1 MIRQLAQCP
10 YCQACEI
17 ALDDQPELVFNPDA
31 GRHVPCPHLAWVSG
45 RYSQWE
51 RTAHGIN
58 REIGSIELRWDP
70 REPGAEERSDR
81 LLDYLRE
88 LANNGPGW
96 TFAPAEPFTLQPL
109 TADQKATGPDGK
121 EYLLWD
127 VDGWAVFARDPAAF
141 WAALPACQEK
151 QLAGLEVEG
160 GGEANPFA
168 GP

>member
-17 ALDDQPELVFNPDA
+17 ALDDEPELVFNPDA
-31 GRHVPCPHLAWVSG
+31 DRHVPCPHLAWVDG
-45 RYSQWE
+45 RYAQWE
-51 RTAHGIN
+51 RTPHGVN

-70 REPGAEERSDR
+70 PEPGAEERSDR

-96 TFAPAEPFTLQPL
+96 PFAPAEPFALQPL
-109 TADQKATGPDGK
+109 SADEKALDPRGHAYT
-121 EYLLWD
+121 LWD
-127 VDGWAVFARDPAAF
+127 VDGWAVFAQDPAAF

-151 QLAGLEVEG
+151 QLAGLEVEEG
-160 GGEANPFA
+160 DEANPA
-168 GP
+168 AEP